1 MANKYGLTIDLKKSK
16 PALLNLMVDL
26 YESVV
31 RLNSGEDEY
40 QFAIKITLLNEA
52 WDRRLSGSLPNLPYA
67 ISSVI
72 GYTFRDTIETKNS
85 IYNGTLITSPKQR
98 GLELMKEPYRYRLE
112 QVINDGLEF
121 YVKKWYNGNLP
132 SELKNVYLTL
142 RDNVAD
148 PSLEMDRRKF
158 VPLNKFKSLS

>member
-16 PALLNLMVDL
+16 PALLNLIVDL

-31 RLNSGEDEY
+31 RLNNGEDEY
-40 QFAIKITLLNEA
+40 QFAIKISLINEA
-52 WDRRLSGSLPNLPYA
+52 WDSRLAGSKPNLPYL

-85 IYNGTLITSPKQR
+85 IYNGTNITSPKQR
-98 GLELMKEPYRYRLE
+98 GLELMKEPYRYRLD
-112 QVINDGLEF
+112 QVINDGLES

-132 SELKNVYLTL
+132 PELKNVYLIL
-142 RDNVAD
+142 RDNIQD
-148 PSLEMDRRKF
+148 PSLELTNPKF
-158 VPLNKFKSLS
+158 VPLKKFKSLS